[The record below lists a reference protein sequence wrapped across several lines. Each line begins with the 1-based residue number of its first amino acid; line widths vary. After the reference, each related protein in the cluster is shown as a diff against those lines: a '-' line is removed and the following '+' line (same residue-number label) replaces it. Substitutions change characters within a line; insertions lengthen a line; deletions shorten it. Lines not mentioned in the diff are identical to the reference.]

1 MSEQRMSPR
10 QFMRMR
16 RPERFSDSVGNDIP
30 ILDRSQLEYHL
41 DSLTSRSQEL
51 DFETFARRLL
61 ERTICPNLLPHT
73 GPSGGGDSKVD
84 TETYPVAEALA
95 MAWFIGNGN
104 QAATERWGFAFSAK
118 EKWKSKLESD
128 IAKIVNTRRDYTKAF
143 FISSRFIRDQ
153 VRAAEEDSLRNKYGI
168 DVRIFDRNWILD
180 KVFGEHL
187 EQLAIDELHLA
198 VTTRHEIRKGP
209 LDVEREQDIQDI
221 EERIAQAFQEGR
233 HTSAL
238 VEDCIDAAELAR
250 NLERP
255 RTEVDGLYM
264 RAIRIAKQYGT
275 PHQVLEST
283 YEHAWTS
290 FWWYEDYRQFF
301 ELYTEVENLATGST
315 NVQELELLSNL
326 HSGLYIAARD
336 SNLDAK
342 TIDLNERTN
351 VLVTELNRLAQEHE
365 RPSSA
370 LQARTL
376 RLMLKLLVEL
386 HKNRR
391 TAVDRVLRELGDVV
405 RASIGF
411 IGYPLNTLVQVLTE
425 LGDVLGEREAYEGL
439 FETIVQIT
447 TQREGELAAG
457 RMLLRRGAQQMDTE
471 RWYEGIRTLG
481 RALGKLYKHES
492 RKEEIRALYLCAR
505 AYEKVGLL
513 WASRGTMLAAASIA
527 TNEFWKHDKISTEQ
541 AVCYRQLKWL
551 ELQLGRVPQ
560 VLIWHQLD
568 QAVRAGLKERG
579 YDADSLFENDAIFDG
594 SLGILLLHA
603 DLPTLEQLVTLPD
616 TLDKL
621 GLIHSAT
628 ALKYAL
634 GYENQLS
641 SELLG
646 GTENPMLPIELFR
659 QWRDQPV
666 REMLP
671 AAPLLYSEQEVIL
684 RTAILGCHITVNT
697 LNQSPCIELAE
708 SLIAALE
715 SLLATGASE
724 RIAAREPN
732 LTINI
737 RQSDFASMPFEFH
750 IEYLDG
756 LPHVEIGCHRFSP
769 HTISREDQGTIKDT
783 LFSVIVG
790 IAARLF
796 FIEDPEEFFTK
807 LFRDDLA
814 SQRALDFTTSLMM
827 VGNILGHKPP
837 VTLEYWADKEIAYA
851 LKRSEVWDVEDRLLA
866 RDSIENY
873 MLKFADNSAEL
884 PPELIG
890 EETIPSHTH
899 MATVSLIRENLW
911 EQAGWMGTGFI
922 PTAKQDG
929 PPAIGLLFRDGNAA
943 MKIFEFWRAE
953 LGERDPHNKLRLSI
967 ICGITKTNPH
977 WYRVVIGSNITP
989 EISRRRITRFV
1000 SLLRIHTMTPSSD
1013 INLKNFLASYQLHES
1028 YILGCGFS
1036 YGGHMVMPPE
1046 AYLFKRQLIVR
1057 HAWEVGRHDL
1067 DSAAIHDDDDPIIPE
1082 NQPDAPI
1089 FTLLNWRRTR
1099 R

>member
-1 MSEQRMSPR
+1 M
-10 QFMRMR
+10 
-16 RPERFSDSVGNDIP
+16 
-30 ILDRSQLEYHL
+30 
-41 DSLTSRSQEL
+41 
-51 DFETFARRLL
+51 
-61 ERTICPNLLPHT
+61 
-73 GPSGGGDSKVD
+73 
-84 TETYPVAEALA
+84 
-95 MAWFIGNGN
+95 
-104 QAATERWGFAFSAK
+104 
-118 EKWKSKLESD
+118 
-128 IAKIVNTRRDYTKAF
+128 
-143 FISSRFIRDQ
+143 
-153 VRAAEEDSLRNKYGI
+153 
-168 DVRIFDRNWILD
+168 
-180 KVFGEHL
+180 
-187 EQLAIDELHLA
+187 
-198 VTTRHEIRKGP
+198 
-209 LDVEREQDIQDI
+209 
-221 EERIAQAFQEGR
+221 
-233 HTSAL
+233 
-238 VEDCIDAAELAR
+238 
-250 NLERP
+250 
-255 RTEVDGLYM
+255 
-264 RAIRIAKQYGT
+264 
-275 PHQVLEST
+275 
-283 YEHAWTS
+283 
-290 FWWYEDYRQFF
+290 
-301 ELYTEVENLATGST
+301 
-315 NVQELELLSNL
+315 
-326 HSGLYIAARD
+326 
-336 SNLDAK
+336 
-342 TIDLNERTN
+342 
-351 VLVTELNRLAQEHE
+351 
-365 RPSSA
+365 
-370 LQARTL
+370 
-376 RLMLKLLVEL
+376 
-386 HKNRR
+386 
-391 TAVDRVLRELGDVV
+391 
-405 RASIGF
+405 
-411 IGYPLNTLVQVLTE
+411 
-425 LGDVLGEREAYEGL
+425 

-471 RWYEGIRTLG
+471 HWYEGIRTLG

-541 AVCYRQLKWL
+541 AVCYWQLKWL

-560 VLIWHQLD
+560 VLIWHQLY
-568 QAVRAGLKERG
+568 QAVCAGLKERG
-579 YDADSLFENDAIFDG
+579 YDADSLFENDVIFDG

-616 TLDKL
+616 MLDKL

-634 GYENQLS
+634 GYENELS

-684 RTAILGCHITVNT
+684 SSAVLGCHITVNT

-724 RIAAREPN
+724 RVAAREPRR
-732 LTINI
+732 TINI
-737 RQSDFASMPFEFH
+737 RRSDFASMPFEFH

-756 LPHVEIGCHRFSP
+756 LPHVDIGCHPFSP
-769 HTISREDQGTIKDT
+769 HTISGEDQGTIKDAI
-783 LFSVIVG
+783 FNVIAG
-790 IAARLF
+790 IAARVF

-814 SQRALDFTTSLMM
+814 SQRALDFTTSFMV
-827 VGNILGHKPP
+827 VGNILGHKSPM
-837 VTLEYWADKEIAYA
+837 TLEYWTDKEIAYEF
-851 LKRSEVWDVEDRLLA
+851 KRTEVWDAEDRLIA
-866 RDSIENY
+866 RDSIEDYTPN
-873 MLKFADNSAEL
+873 FADNSAE
-884 PPELIG
+884 PPLELIG
-890 EETIPSHTH
+890 EESIPSHTR
-899 MATVSLIRENLW
+899 MATISLIRENLW

-929 PPAIGLLFRDGNAA
+929 PPSIGLLFRDGNAA

-953 LGERDPHNKLRLSI
+953 LGERDPHNKLRFSI
-967 ICGITKTNPH
+967 ICGISKTHSH
-977 WYRVVIGSNITP
+977 WYRVVVGSNITP
-989 EISRRRITRFV
+989 DISKRGFTRFV
-1000 SLLRIHTMTPSSD
+1000 SLLRTCTMTPSSD
-1013 INLKNFLASYQLHES
+1013 INLKNFLASYQLHGS

-1036 YGGHMVMPPE
+1036 YGAHMVMPPE

-1067 DSAAIHDDDDPIIPE
+1067 DSAAIHDNDDPIIPE